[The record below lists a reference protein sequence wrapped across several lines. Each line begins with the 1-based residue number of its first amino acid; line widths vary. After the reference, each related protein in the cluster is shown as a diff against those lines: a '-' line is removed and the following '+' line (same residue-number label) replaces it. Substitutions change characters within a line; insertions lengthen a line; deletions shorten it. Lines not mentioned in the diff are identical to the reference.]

1 MSKSTLA
8 LSTAEMKLLL
18 LFFHYIIFRVI
29 FFVYFARTLTVF
41 DKLKKELVTYFTC
54 ESRGHDADNPCSRSG
69 FENLVNPGLT
79 AITIVL
85 IGLLPVSSSIFVVD
99 YQYMKKFVRSAFRK
113 IFTANK

>member
-1 MSKSTLA
+1 M
-8 LSTAEMKLLL
+8 
-18 LFFHYIIFRVI
+18 
-29 FFVYFARTLTVF
+29 VF

-85 IGLLPVSSSIFVVD
+85 IGLIPVSSSIFVVD
-99 YQYMKKFVRSAFRK
+99 YRYIKEFVRSAFRK
-113 IFTANK
+113 IFTASKKTKIGATELSTDKTLKPAATISTENI